1 MKKNKMAVANF
12 VTQSDFTPFIPT
24 TSTDLTAY
32 KPFPLAKIGELGDT
46 FKPVMNALQTVVK
59 KQKGN
64 STSNST
70 APQEFETLYRA
81 VYKKKGYELGKDGVH
96 LAEFHDKSGLLGSV
110 VKDKVGVIGQAHLEA
125 VQVPVN
131 PTSPSVPSPTLAP
144 VNPAM
149 IAMATMLMSIDKKLD
164 VIQETNEKILAFL
177 EEKERATMEG
187 NLEILSDVFNNYKFN
202 LDNQLYKT
210 NKHIQVQAI
219 KAEAEHSVKLYRSQ
233 IQSACEKK
241 KNGWHGDQD
250 VNTVIEKIEKL
261 YNNYQLALYVYA
273 FAYFIEVILFENYD
287 KGYLDSVSNS
297 IEKHCADY
305 ENLYKN
311 FREMI
316 ESYSKSSVQSYTV
329 KALSNISKGT
339 SKVVSKISLFNKTK
353 LEQNLLSSGEKLDK
367 AGEARTERIVDGIFS
382 GDTNF
387 IAPFQENIH
396 TINVLYNE
404 PMEILV
410 GQDTLYI
417 KNA

>member
-1 MKKNKMAVANF
+1 MEENKMAVANF
-12 VTQSDFTPFIPT
+12 VTQSEFTPFIPT

-70 APQEFETLYRA
+70 APQEFETLYRMKIPEG
-81 VYKKKGYELGKDGVH
+81 VSKKATLARFKNKD
-96 LAEFHDKSGLLGSV
+96 ANLGSLV
-110 VKDKVGVIGQAHLEA
+110 VKGQGVVGQAEWTA

-187 NLEILSDVFNNYKFN
+187 NLEILSDVFNHYKFN

-241 KNGWHGDQD
+241 KNGMHRDQD

-297 IEKHCADY
+297 IEKHCTDY

-353 LEQNLLSSGEKLDK
+353 LEENLLSSGEKLDK
-367 AGEARTERIVDGIFS
+367 AGEARTERVVNGIFS
-382 GDTNF
+382 GDTQF
-387 IAPFQENIH
+387 ISPFQENIR
-396 TINVLYNE
+396 TINSLYNE

-410 GQDTLYI
+410 GQETLYI